1 MTHSPPPQPEALT
14 STRSPTVARLRRL
27 HERKGRKSAG
37 AFLAEGPDCVRA
49 AVTAGWA
56 TMVLATHDQEP
67 LDWARASGV
76 QVTLALPKVVDA
88 ASDTTSPQGILAECT
103 LPRSDLGAVLAAPGP
118 VVVCDRIADPGNL
131 GTIIRTAEAVGAAG
145 VITTEGSVDPW
156 NPKSVRASAGSSF
169 RLPIAADRPIS
180 DVLSAAGDAQRWS
193 VALAG
198 SASMS
203 VLQGI
208 EDARVRG
215 FSPDRLVWV
224 VGAEA
229 HGVSTVAREGV
240 DATAHLPMRPEVES
254 LNAAVSVAVCLYAA
268 QWAGEKS

>member
-1 MTHSPPPQPEALT
+1 
-14 STRSPTVARLRRL
+14 
-27 HERKGRKSAG
+27 
-37 AFLAEGPDCVRA
+37 
-49 AVTAGWA
+49 
-56 TMVLATHDQEP
+56 
-67 LDWARASGV
+67 
-76 QVTLALPKVVDA
+76 
-88 ASDTTSPQGILAECT
+88 
-103 LPRSDLGAVLAAPGP
+103 
-118 VVVCDRIADPGNL
+118 
-131 GTIIRTAEAVGAAG
+131 
-145 VITTEGSVDPW
+145 
-156 NPKSVRASAGSSF
+156 
-169 RLPIAADRPIS
+169 
-180 DVLSAAGDAQRWS
+180 
-193 VALAG
+193 
-198 SASMS
+198 MS